1 LNRHIEKPPR
11 ELARKIMQ
19 AKTAHLKKMCER
31 AVRLSAPAAKII
43 AGRATEKASTQLNAE
58 ISRLR
63 ALKLRNPNVRDE
75 EIEFFEQELQ
85 IAEDFFSTL
94 HLNIDALR
102 VIIAV

>member
-1 LNRHIEKPPR
+1 
-11 ELARKIMQ
+11 MQ
-19 AKTAHLKKMCER
+19 AKTPHLKKMCER

-58 ISRLR
+58 ISRLK
-63 ALKLRNPNVRDE
+63 ALKVRNPIVRDE
-75 EIEFFEQELQ
+75 EIGFFEQELE

-102 VIIAV
+102 VVIAV